1 MDRRSLLA
9 TSRKT
14 AHRPVALRET
24 VESAGRWRREASG
37 RGGNTAATHSPGP
50 RRRPLGRRL
59 GMTRRPSAFTERQ
72 RARPILEAKE
82 VTSMKLLNPEL
93 KKLEERVAPG
103 LTIGIGGG
111 ITIGFASNSG
121 TNGSGESGSHS
132 SHGSS

>member
-1 MDRRSLLA
+1 
-9 TSRKT
+9 
-14 AHRPVALRET
+14 V
-24 VESAGRWRREASG
+24 
-37 RGGNTAATHSPGP
+37 
-50 RRRPLGRRL
+50 
-59 GMTRRPSAFTERQ
+59 FTERQ
-72 RARPILEAKE
+72 GSKAILEAKE